1 MQQIITLIKISLL
14 IIFLIISFIFA
25 SGLILIIL
33 IIGAAFAWYIS
44 WSKKRCGSC
53 GKYINKR
60 SSVCSHC
67 NTIQEIS
74 FK

>member
-1 MQQIITLIKISLL
+1 MQQITTLIKISLL
-14 IIFLIISFIFA
+14 VIFLIISFIFA
-25 SGLILIIL
+25 SGLILIVL

-44 WSKKRCGSC
+44 WSKKRCESC
-53 GKYINKR
+53 GKYMDKQ

-74 FK
+74 SD

>member
-25 SGLILIIL
+25 SGLILIVL
-33 IIGAAFAWYIS
+33 IIGVAFAWYVS
-44 WSKKRCGSC
+44 WSKKRCESC
-53 GKYINKR
+53 SKYMDKR

-74 FK
+74 TE